1 MVQRQP
7 TARAGKRLGRYV
19 IERELGRGGMGVVYL
34 ARDENLGRR
43 VALKTTSVAGLGSGE
58 KARTQRR
65 QRFIREV
72 QALTQVS
79 HENVVHVYDAG
90 EADDPDLGW
99 LLFYSMQYVEGVT
112 LAQLVQR
119 RGALDPGA
127 AAAVCAQVAYGLG
140 AGHVRGIVHRDVKP
154 ANIFLSQAGRALV
167 GDFGIAKIEGSTQIT
182 RRDQL
187 VGTPNYLAPEQILG
201 DPVTAATDVFA
212 LGALFYII
220 VTNRPLRSQ
229 VDAAGLLAS
238 ARGNAAKDKL
248 LMERGLPA
256 GLRDVVAKAL
266 EAAPGD
272 RFVDG
277 NAFGDALGEF
287 ATRIPSVEGEE
298 DTPEPSDGREI
309 TSEDSSPFAPA
320 PAASPVPAPRGGS
333 SGSPFHPVEEA
344 ARALLDEVGH
354 RKSASPPRSSKPIL
368 EARTESTSMFNLRA
382 LEARAGRAGVTE
394 KEAAEPALEPI
405 AAPRELPVAR
415 VESTVMFN
423 LRRLEAQRNAVP
435 APVVT
440 SARAGSEASQTASPG
455 TGRPPL
461 PAPST
466 HPAQPPV
473 HAVGGDTLDP
483 IDEHDTEEGDSFP
496 SASSSVPAAGPAGL
510 HHDANDVRP
519 RPSFAAAL
527 VPGTLHDE
535 QDRPAPAIGQPPPAR
550 KFLWASLAGAGGG
563 LVAGVLL
570 HVLSGVG
577 PGVLPKPVQDA
588 AVAAEPSPAVR
599 KLPDHCGRAAPTRQQ
614 RDEATAKVEEAMQL
628 QRAGKDADA
637 RRALEEAVALDGRNA
652 LAHYELA
659 RLVVK
664 LEADALAATRHYEC
678 VVNIEGDSDVGRK
691 AAKAIAAA
699 SQP

>member
-19 IERELGRGGMGVVYL
+19 LERELGRGGMGVVYL

-127 AAAVCAQVAYGLG
+127 AAAVCAQVACGLG

-154 ANIFLSQAGRALV
+154 ANIFLSQAGRALI

-201 DPVTAATDVFA
+201 EPVTAATDVFA

-220 VTNRPLRSQ
+220 VTNRPLRTQ

-238 ARGNAAKDKL
+238 ARGNTAKEKL
-248 LMERGLPA
+248 LLERGIPA
-256 GLRDVVAKAL
+256 GLRDVVARAL
-266 EAAPGD
+266 EADPNG
-272 RFVDG
+272 RFVNG

-287 ATRIPSVEGEE
+287 ATKVPSVEADE
-298 DTPEPSDGREI
+298 DASEKSEGREP

-320 PAASPVPAPRGGS
+320 PATRPSSAPRSRS
-333 SGSPFHPVEEA
+333 SGSPFHAVEEA

-354 RKSASPPRSSKPIL
+354 GRPASAPKAPKPIV

-382 LEARAGRAGVTE
+382 LEARAGRAG
-394 KEAAEPALEPI
+394 EAEEDSREPLLEPVTP
-405 AAPRELPVAR
+405 PRELPVAR

-423 LRRLEAQRNAVP
+423 LRRLEEQRNAVP
-435 APVVT
+435 TPVAIA
-440 SARAGSEASQTASPG
+440 ARDDIGASP
-455 TGRPPL
+455 PPPHGARSPHEPASSAPAMEA
-461 PAPST
+461 PAP
-466 HPAQPPV
+466 
-473 HAVGGDTLDP
+473 AVGGDTLDP
-483 IDEHDTEEGDSFP
+483 NDDHDTEEGDSFT
-496 SASSSVPAAGPAGL
+496 SASSSAPSIGPAVA
-510 HHDANDVRP
+510 HHDTNDVRP
-519 RPSFAAAL
+519 QSWLAAAHGSGDGEQAL
-527 VPGTLHDE
+527 PTPTLPRRT
-535 QDRPAPAIGQPPPAR
+535 QAR
-550 KFLWASLAGAGGG
+550 RLMSASLVGASGG
-563 LVAGVLL
+563 LIGGVLL
-570 HVLSGVG
+570 HLFSAGG

-588 AVAAEPSPAVR
+588 AVTVESSEAVR
-599 KLPDHCGRAAPTRQQ
+599 KLPGHCGRAAPTKQQ
-614 RDEATAKVEEAMQL
+614 RAEASAKVNVAVQL

-637 RRALEEAVALDGRNA
+637 RRALEEAVSIDGRNA

-659 RLVVK
+659 RLVVR
-664 LEADALAATRHYEC
+664 LDADAVAATRHYEC

>member
-1 MVQRQP
+1 
-7 TARAGKRLGRYV
+7 
-19 IERELGRGGMGVVYL
+19 
-34 ARDENLGRR
+34 
-43 VALKTTSVAGLGSGE
+43 SVAGLGSGE

-99 LLFYSMQYVEGVT
+99 LLFYSMQYVEGIT

-119 RGALDPGA
+119 QGALDPGA

-140 AGHVRGIVHRDVKP
+140 AGHARGIVHRDVKP
-154 ANIFLSQAGRALV
+154 ANIFLSQAGRALI

-220 VTNRPLRSQ
+220 VSNRPLRTQ

-238 ARGNAAKDKL
+238 ARGNAAKEKL
-248 LMERGLPA
+248 LLERGIPA
-256 GLRDVVAKAL
+256 GLRAIVAKAL
-266 EAAPGD
+266 EADPGA
-272 RFVDG
+272 RFIDG
-277 NAFGDALGEF
+277 NAFGDARGDF
-287 ATRIPSVEGEE
+287 ATKVPSVEA
-298 DTPEPSDGREI
+298 DDDYPEPAQGRES
-309 TSEDSSPFAPA
+309 TPEDSSPFAPA
-320 PAASPVPAPRGGS
+320 LGAGS
-333 SGSPFHPVEEA
+333 STGPRSDGHGSPFNPVEEA

-354 RKSASPPRSSKPIL
+354 GSPATAKKKPRPIL

-382 LEARAGRAGVTE
+382 LEARAGKSGGQREATE
-394 KEAAEPALEPI
+394 PVLEPVV
-405 AAPRELPVAR
+405 PPPDLPVAR

-423 LRRLEAQRNAVP
+423 LRRLEAQRAAEPVP
-435 APVVT
+435 A
-440 SARAGSEASQTASPG
+440 SAQGRSSHAASHAPSPG
-455 TGRPPL
+455 TR
-461 PAPST
+461 APVAV
-466 HPAQPPV
+466 AQTSPTPV
-473 HAVGGDTLDP
+473 TPGFAGDGDTLDP
-483 IDEHDTEEGDSFP
+483 HDDDDTEEGDTVHTTS
-496 SASSSVPAAGPAGL
+496 STASSVETGGG
-510 HHDANDVRP
+510 HHNVNDVRP
-519 RPSFAAAL
+519 RTRSAAA
-527 VPGTLHDE
+527 PNRYDE
-535 QDRPAPAIGQPPPAR
+535 VTSPPTSTVIPAR
-550 KFLWASLAGAGGG
+550 RRRQLVLASLIGASSG
-563 LVAGVLL
+563 LVAGLMLRVF
-570 HVLSGVG
+570 SGG
-577 PGVLPKPVQDA
+577 DPGVLPKPVQDA
-588 AVAAEPSPAVR
+588 AVTAETSPAVR
-599 KLPDHCGRAAPTRQQ
+599 KLPEHCGRAAPTKQQ
-614 RDEATAKVEEAMQL
+614 RGDATAKVDEATLL

-664 LEADALAATRHYEC
+664 LDADALAATRHYEC
-678 VVNIEGDSDVGRK
+678 VVNIEGDSEVGRK

-699 SQP
+699 NQP